1 MAGTGAIWRDNNV
14 EATAKAAN
22 EIIEFDT
29 GATPDALSKLGET
42 TIRIPAGLA
51 FLKKPKGQVNT
62 IQDTFVKGVQFRI
75 IGWVEDPTTAGYP
88 DKSKVWGME
97 RKTLTSTFPKGR
109 FGLRLDDFPAFNVRP
124 NANRGIM
131 LGDIEWHFIAGE
143 KYKAVFIVDAFF
155 QANSTG
161 LNAST
166 YNWNTT

>member
-14 EATAKAAN
+14 EGSSSDK
-22 EIIEFDT
+22 IEFDT
-29 GATPDALSKLGET
+29 GATPDALSKFGDI

-62 IQDTFVKGVQFRI
+62 IQDTFVKGVQYRI
-75 IGWVEDPTTAGYP
+75 VGWVEDPTTSGYP
-88 DKSKVWGME
+88 DKSKIWGME
-97 RKTLTSTFPKGR
+97 KKTTIATFPKGR
-109 FGLRLDDFPAFNVRP
+109 FGLRLDDFADFNVRP

-143 KYKAVFIVDAFF
+143 KFKAVFIVDAFF

-161 LNAST
+161 LNSPT
-166 YNWNTT
+166 FNWNTT